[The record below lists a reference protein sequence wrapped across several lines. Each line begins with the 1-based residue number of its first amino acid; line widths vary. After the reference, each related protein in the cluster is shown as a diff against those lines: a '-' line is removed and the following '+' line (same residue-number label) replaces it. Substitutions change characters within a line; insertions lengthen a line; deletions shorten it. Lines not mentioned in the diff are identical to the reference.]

1 MAGKPGELGAHLQHM
16 VAKAMPIAQQQHG
29 FLPDFICRDV
39 RAAGQRVRGGH
50 RRHKRLVVQR
60 RNGQIGVW
68 ERLGQDG
75 AIDLAQ
81 AQLLQQLDGEVLLQ
95 HQRHLRRVRNHLAHQ
110 VGQQV
115 GADGIDH
122 PQLQRSGQRVFAPLG
137 NLADGVGLLQHS
149 LGLAQHLVTQRSDGD
164 LVGIALENLQLQ
176 LFFQLLDGH
185 RQRGLR
191 HMAGLGRAAEVLFAG
206 HGDDVFEFGQGH
218 GGPQGGSSANAP
230 AAKAGGNARRLCTD
244 ARAPH
249 LLAHRNG
256 KP

>member
-1 MAGKPGELGAHLQHM
+1 M
-16 VAKAMPIAQQQHG
+16 VAEAVPIAQQQHG

-39 RAAGQRVRGGH
+39 RAAGQRMCGGH

-60 RNGQIGVW
+60 RNGQIGVGK
-68 ERLGQDG
+68 RLGQNG
-75 AIDLAQ
+75 AVDFAQ
-81 AQLLQQLDGEVLLQ
+81 AQLFQQLDGEVLLQ
-95 HQRHLRRVRNHLAHQ
+95 HQRHLWRVRNHLAHQ

-115 GADGIDH
+115 GANGVDH
-122 PQLQRSGQRVFAPLG
+122 TQLQWPGQWVFATLG

-185 RQRGLR
+185 GQCGLR
-191 HMAGLGRAAEVLFAG
+191 HMASLRRTAKVLFAG

-218 GGPQGGSSANAP
+218 GVSAPGQWQSANQP
-230 AAKAGGNARRLCTD
+230 AKVRL
-244 ARAPH
+244 
-249 LLAHRNG
+249 
-256 KP
+256 